1 MLMIVASRAGLGVD
15 ITGDADAVISVF
27 KFRWNAGACGATGCF
42 DVVAPGASTGGAALA
57 AFRALRVAFWG
68 DAVIVRLIPVAA
80 PLVDVIANVVKT
92 EAVRRETAH
101 WLGAIFPSLPIVR
114 QRLWRFVG
122 PGGEGAFCS
131 PAGSAFP

>member
-15 ITGDADAVISVF
+15 ITGDA
-27 KFRWNAGACGATGCF
+27 
-42 DVVAPGASTGGAALA
+42 
-57 AFRALRVAFWG
+57 

-114 QRLWRFVG
+114 QRLWRFVA

-131 PAGSAFP
+131 SAGSAFPLGFAGEPVGPASPGL